1 MRIPLLVAIPVI
13 TIGYILYSGSSN
25 KAAQEVFET
34 SNEVQDNTTPE
45 IEYDNT
51 FLNEETKE
59 VAPRIVS
66 PQNFDLE
73 ASVFIEQKDGS
84 LSDSGVKAVMF
95 VDSVGDRYRMDLID
109 ANSNV
114 IESDVSLFDQMYKLK
129 FTS

>member
-1 MRIPLLVAIPVI
+1 
-13 TIGYILYSGSSN
+13 
-25 KAAQEVFET
+25 
-34 SNEVQDNTTPE
+34 
-45 IEYDNT
+45 
-51 FLNEETKE
+51 
-59 VAPRIVS
+59 
-66 PQNFDLE
+66 LE